1 MQGVIRCCPP
11 SHTATHRKPLPKAGR
26 LALAKQHYRRV
37 LQRAGAACPL
47 RARLRLGECF
57 LNSGDAGV
65 AEDMYA
71 ACLDNSAA
79 AMQAWLPAWA
89 MDGGGV
95 ACGGKRCAAAWLGL
109 GLSRARL
116 GDTHAAELCLA
127 EAVSSDPEH
136 PRVWGHLALLALRV
150 GRDADADVALRQAL
164 RYGLAAPELL
174 TSLAVAQQQAGRF
187 GAAAALLR
195 RTLSVQDGV
204 QARCR
209 LAAILLASHE
219 YEECQ
224 AELVAAAALPADDAD
239 RVMLGDI
246 LQRLRDAWPH
256 L

>member
-1 MQGVIRCCPP
+1 M
-11 SHTATHRKPLPKAGR
+11 AAGWR
-26 LALAKQHYRRV
+26 AVASAV
-37 LQRAGAACPL
+37 LQRGWAWGSHAPGWVTPTPL
-47 RARLRLGECF
+47 SCA
-57 LNSGDAGV
+57 
-65 AEDMYA
+65 
-71 ACLDNSAA
+71 
-79 AMQAWLPAWA
+79 LPRRS
-89 MDGGGV
+89 V
-95 ACGGKRCAAAWLGL
+95 Q
-109 GLSRARL
+109 
-116 GDTHAAELCLA
+116 T
-127 EAVSSDPEH
+127 
-136 PRVWGHLALLALRV
+136 LALLALRV

-224 AELVAAAALPADDAD
+224 AQLVAAAALPADDAD

-246 LQRLRDAWPH
+246 LQRLRDAWTH
-256 L
+256 Q